1 MKIIPVMSDKL
12 AIMLSLA
19 CVAHCFL
26 TPSFAILAYGF
37 FPFSLDNEFIH
48 AVILLV
54 AFPISIFALIKG
66 YAVHKTIV
74 AVPIAL
80 FGLSC
85 LIGAVILGEAILG
98 EAGEKGL
105 TALGSVFVATAHYKN
120 YQICKNSH
128 CSCHEK

>member
-1 MKIIPVMSDKL
+1 MGTSKDIKECNSGMHKIWNP
-12 AIMLSLA
+12 
-19 CVAHCFL
+19 
-26 TPSFAILAYGF
+26 F
-37 FPFSLDNEFIH
+37 FTKTKTIGHDWFS
-48 AVILLV
+48 
-54 AFPISIFALIKG
+54 ISIFALIKG

-85 LIGAVILGEAILG
+85 LVVAVILGEAILG